1 MAEHYIKQKMYSR
14 IVGMSSIH
22 DDKSAPKAYY
32 KNEAERGLAE
42 PDGRINLSAP
52 AEEPVSH
59 LDVSVDQT
67 SSKTSLPPSVKQP
80 GNLNIPPRR
89 LAFCGGGVRCVA
101 HVGVLKALDS
111 ANLLG
116 CVKEMIGIS
125 AGALFALLYVLGYS
139 IRQIEELALKFDFTV
154 LGAIEPEDILLFP
167 MTLGLNSGEAVD
179 KLITSILHQKGFD
192 KDISFSELAKKTK
205 LTFRC
210 YATDLQK
217 SKIKEMSVWTTPA
230 MSIKTAVR
238 ASMCLPVLYSPVKE
252 GDSLLVDGGLLHN
265 LPLVFLTQAEIEET
279 LCVLFVSGETV
290 PKPIDSVLDFFKY
303 IYDGALMMRN
313 IPYIQKYKERLIL
326 IDTCHFGALSFDES
340 EEVRAKFIKVAL
352 KASREFLKK
361 ARKPLRRVSVS

>member
-1 MAEHYIKQKMYSR
+1 
-14 IVGMSSIH
+14 MSSIH

-42 PDGRINLSAP
+42 LDGRINLSAP
-52 AEEPVSH
+52 NEEPVSL

-67 SSKTSLPPSVKQP
+67 SSRTLSSVKHT

-101 HVGVLKALDS
+101 HVGALKALES

-125 AGALFALLYVLGYS
+125 AGSLFALLYVLGYS
-139 IRQIEELALKFDFTV
+139 LRQIEELALKFDFTV
-154 LGAIEPEDILLFP
+154 LGTIEPEDIILFP

-179 KLITSILHQKGFD
+179 KLIASILHQKAFD
-192 KDISFSELAKKTK
+192 KDITFSELAKKTK

-217 SKIKEMSVWTTPA
+217 TKMKEMSVWTTPN
-230 MSIKTAVR
+230 MSVKTAVR
-238 ASMCLPVLYSPVKE
+238 ASMCLPVLYSPVKD

-265 LPLVFLTQAEIEET
+265 LPLVFLTEAEIQET
-279 LCVLFVSGETV
+279 LAVLFYSPHEGEQ
-290 PKPIDSVLDFFKY
+290 KPIESVLDFFKY
-303 IYDGALMMRN
+303 IYDGALTMRN

-326 IDTCHFGALSFDES
+326 IDMRDFGALSFDES
-340 EEVRAKFIKVAL
+340 EENRAKFIQVAVDSTV
-352 KASREFLKK
+352 AFLK
-361 ARKPLRRVSVS
+361 RVVKPIRRVSVS

>member
-1 MAEHYIKQKMYSR
+1 
-14 IVGMSSIH
+14 MSSIH

-42 PDGRINLSAP
+42 LDGRINLSAP
-52 AEEPVSH
+52 DEEPVLL
-59 LDVSVDQT
+59 LDASVCQK
-67 SSKTSLPPSVKQP
+67 SSRTWLPTSVKQL

-111 ANLLG
+111 ANLLS

-154 LGAIEPEDILLFP
+154 LGTIEPEDILLFP
-167 MTLGLNSGEAVD
+167 MTLGLNSGDAVD

-192 KDISFSELAKKTK
+192 KDITFVDLAKKTK

-217 SKIKEMSVWTTPA
+217 SKIKEMSIWTTPN
-230 MSIKTAVR
+230 MCVRTAVR
-238 ASMCLPVLYSPVKE
+238 ASMSLPVMYSPVKE

-279 LCVLFVSGETV
+279 LAVLFISGETV
-290 PKPIDSVLDFFKY
+290 PKPIESVLDFFKY

-313 IPYIQKYKERLIL
+313 VPYIQKYKERLIL
-326 IDTCHFGALSFDES
+326 IDTRDFGALSFDES
-340 EEVRAKFIKVAL
+340 EEARVKFIQVTVA
-352 KASREFLKK
+352 ATVAFLKK
-361 ARKPLRRVSVS
+361 ARKPSRRVSVS

>member
-1 MAEHYIKQKMYSR
+1 
-14 IVGMSSIH
+14 MSNIH

-42 PDGRINLSAP
+42 PDGRINPSALT
-52 AEEPVSH
+52 EEPVSS
-59 LDVSVDQT
+59 LDVSVGQT
-67 SSKTSLPPSVKQP
+67 SSRTSFSKQP

-101 HVGVLKALDS
+101 HVGALKALDS

-125 AGALFALLYVLGYS
+125 AGSLFALLYVLGYS
-139 IRQIEELALKFDFTV
+139 IRQIEELALKFDFTI
-154 LGAIEPEDILLFP
+154 LGNIEPEDILLFP

-192 KDISFSELAKKTK
+192 RDIRFSELAKKTK
-205 LTFRC
+205 MTFRC

-217 SKIKEMSVWTTPA
+217 SKIKEMSVWTTPT
-230 MSIKTAVR
+230 MCVRTAVR

-265 LPLVFLTQAEIEET
+265 LPLVFLTEAEIQET
-279 LCVLFVSGETV
+279 LGVLFVSQESV
-290 PKPIDSVLDFFKY
+290 VKPIESVLDFFKY

-313 IPYIQKYKERLIL
+313 VPYIQKYKERLIL
-326 IDTCHFGALSFDES
+326 IDTRDFGALSFDES
-340 EEVRAKFIKVAL
+340 EEARAKFIQVAFT
-352 KASREFLKK
+352 ATTAFLKK
-361 ARKPLRRVSVS
+361 AKKPMRRVSVS